1 MIALAVPS
9 GTIMRRLPLLA
20 VLRWA
25 VLTGYALLVAL
36 GHGGWHVA
44 IEHNACPAHG
54 SHALGAQAKAEHS
67 HSTCSHSHKHKHS
80 AKHSHASHS
89 HEEPGEHSPT
99 PHAPHEPEHCSVCA
113 VFSAP
118 LTLASVVELVISVTE
133 VNSRVEWQALLV
145 PVSQESLPTVRG
157 PPAC

>member
-9 GTIMRRLPLLA
+9 ETIMRRLPLPA
-20 VLRWA
+20 ILRWA

-54 SHALGAQAKAEHS
+54 SHVSAAKVPVEHS
-67 HSTCSHSHKHKHS
+67 HSTCSHGHKHKHS
-80 AKHSHASHS
+80 AKHSHLAHA
-89 HEEPGEHSPT
+89 HEEPGKHSPT
-99 PHAPHEPEHCSVCA
+99 HHEPHEQDHCSVCA

-118 LTLASVVELVISVTE
+118 LTLASAVELVISVVE
-133 VNSRVEWQALLV
+133 VNSRVEWQAVLV